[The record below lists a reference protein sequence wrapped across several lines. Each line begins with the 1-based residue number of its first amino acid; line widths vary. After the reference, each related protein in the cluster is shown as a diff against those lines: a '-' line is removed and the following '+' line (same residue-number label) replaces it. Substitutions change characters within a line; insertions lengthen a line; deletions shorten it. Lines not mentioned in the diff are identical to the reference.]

1 MLILI
6 LLIIIIE
13 GSTIIIIR
21 KNAGTLLRLISD
33 DFNTRKFPEL
43 VAPFRTRSLSLPS
56 SLGAPELERGGGGG
70 GGRRWRVATDMFVFL
85 RRLGHNTFGSNPH
98 PLPDREERSREG
110 EGDAPDQS

>member
-1 MLILI
+1 M
-6 LLIIIIE
+6 IE
-13 GSTIIIIR
+13 VSTIIIIIR
-21 KNAGTLLRLISD
+21 KNAGHLLRLISD

-43 VAPFRTRSLSLPS
+43 VAPFRTRSLSLPA

-70 GGRRWRVATDMFVFL
+70 RRWRVATDVFVFL